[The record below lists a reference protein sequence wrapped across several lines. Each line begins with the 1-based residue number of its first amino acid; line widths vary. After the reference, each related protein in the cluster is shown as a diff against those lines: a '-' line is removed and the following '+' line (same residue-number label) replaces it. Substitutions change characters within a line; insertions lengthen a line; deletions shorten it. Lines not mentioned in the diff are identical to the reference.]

1 MESKSNRLN
10 RGHRVKVPAG
20 YINKEDVAE
29 RLQKGVRTV
38 DRWRRDGLIPWHKM
52 GKFVYFK
59 WEEVEK
65 HLAEITKVQAINSM
79 VKKQSSF

>member
-1 MESKSNRLN
+1 MKSDKLSKRL
-10 RGHRVKVPAG
+10 RSKVPEG
-20 YINKEDVAE
+20 YINKQEVAQ
-29 RLQKGVRTV
+29 RLWKAVRTV
-38 DRWRRDGLIPWHKM
+38 DRWRRDGLIPWHQM

-79 VKKQSSF
+79 FKKQSSF